1 MRRRGTI
8 GLLAIVLLSFLV
20 LESSE
25 HNFYRTDYRGEDAHT
40 ALLVALRASCSDPG
54 KANVKL
60 QKISRYI
67 YPVNFLSYNLN
78 LLVNESSYDHG
89 ALVCRGYV
97 VTNVGKDVFELQYSY
112 KLVGLKVDP
121 LTGRILRIYETS
133 SYQVFK
139 LASYSYAIK
148 IKVYLKPL
156 CAHDYVNGTLL
167 AIKGN
172 YPCTLMD
179 KWGNKLV
186 ISGG

>member
-1 MRRRGTI
+1 M
-8 GLLAIVLLSFLV
+8 
-20 LESSE
+20 
-25 HNFYRTDYRGEDAHT
+25 
-40 ALLVALRASCSDPG
+40 
-54 KANVKL
+54 
-60 QKISRYI
+60 
-67 YPVNFLSYNLN
+67 
-78 LLVNESSYDHG
+78 
-89 ALVCRGYV
+89 
-97 VTNVGKDVFELQYSY
+97 TNVGKDVFELQYSY

-156 CAHDYVNGTLL
+156 CPHDYVNGTLL